1 MDAHNEL
8 TKRDIIWHGLFA
20 VLLIKAF
27 KALPVTITG
36 SGVDFHRSGATV
48 WIVVGALTLKVS
60 ILQDFAFPH
69 ILAFALPF
77 VFPLLAQRMW
87 NHIASVVR
95 MEADSLIMLCYI
107 NSPAF
112 VLWGS
117 IIVLLSVIK
126 VLAWPTDIRQHQW
139 RSIGMNAPS
148 LVKSGIA
155 LKPPWL
161 VTRSIIGRQ
170 LWFITVV
177 ITTPVD
183 TILVYPSKST

>member
-1 MDAHNEL
+1 MDAHNKL
-8 TKRDIIWHGLFA
+8 TKRDIVWHGLFA
-20 VLLIKAF
+20 VFLINAF
-27 KALPVTITG
+27 KALPVTIAG
-36 SGVDFHRSGATV
+36 SGVDFHRSSATF

-69 ILAFALPF
+69 ILAFALQF

-112 VLWGS
+112 VHWGM
-117 IIVLLSVIK
+117 INVLLSVIK
-126 VLAWPTDIRQHQW
+126 MLAWPTDIRQHQW

-161 VTRSIIGRQ
+161 VTRSIFGRQ
-170 LWFITVV
+170 LWFVTVV
-177 ITTPVD
+177 ITTPVVA
-183 TILVYPSKST
+183 ILYPSKRT

>member
-1 MDAHNEL
+1 MDAHKEL

-20 VLLIKAF
+20 VFLINAF
-27 KALPVTITG
+27 KALPVTITS
-36 SGVDFHRSGATV
+36 SGVDFHRSSATF

-69 ILAFALPF
+69 ILTFALPF
-77 VFPLLAQRMW
+77 VLPLLAQRMW
-87 NHIASVVR
+87 DHIASVVR

-117 IIVLLSVIK
+117 ISVLLSVIK
-126 VLAWPTDIRQHQW
+126 MLAWPTDIRQHQW
-139 RSIGMNAPS
+139 WRFWMNAPS

-161 VTRSIIGRQ
+161 ITISIIGRQ
-170 LWFITVV
+170 LWFVTVV
-177 ITTPVD
+177 ITTSVVI
-183 TILVYPSKST
+183 ILVYPSKIT

>member
-1 MDAHNEL
+1 MDVHNEL
-8 TKRDIIWHGLFA
+8 TKGDIIWHGLFA
-20 VLLIKAF
+20 VFLINAF
-27 KALPVTITG
+27 KALLVTIAG
-36 SGVDFHRSGATV
+36 SGVDFHRSSATF
-48 WIVVGALTLKVS
+48 WIVVGALALKVS

-87 NHIASVVR
+87 NHIASVVG

-117 IIVLLSVIK
+117 TIVLLSVIK
-126 VLAWPTDIRQHQW
+126 MLAWPTDIRQHQW
-139 RSIGMNAPS
+139 RSIRMNAPS

-161 VTRSIIGRQ
+161 VARSIMGRQ
-170 LWFITVV
+170 LWFVTVV
-177 ITTPVD
+177 ITTPVVIITD
-183 TILVYPSKST
+183 PSKIT